1 MEELDVGKKGL
12 KVNKK
17 DVLVSDFSKDLFKP
31 KFDDSVNALDDVRDK
46 LGFSKEDI
54 SFNHPIDTKT
64 CCKAAY
70 KACATCPLKVAI
82 KITDVSFPKDGYS
95 VGQLPK
101 DADAIPEFYDIDKE
115 LFPNGFFSDSIGDYL
130 YHKFY
135 WNGQGKSIA
144 YDNIMNLWIHK
155 IGVEKF
161 YDIKKDDLGNYYIV
175 AGDET
180 GIVYFEKI
188 AGIKVTI
195 NGHPTKIQEQA
206 NYYLIEILDEKKDNV
221 YDGYK
226 MTLKEAI
233 EDMFT
238 RYNIRRI

>member
-1 MEELDVGKKGL
+1 MEL
-12 KVNKK
+12 KIT
-17 DVLVSDFSKDLFKP
+17 DISFSKD
-31 KFDDSVNALDDVRDK
+31 
-46 LGFSKEDI
+46 E
-54 SFNHPIDTKT
+54 
-64 CCKAAY
+64 
-70 KACATCPLKVAI
+70 
-82 KITDVSFPKDGYS
+82 YS
-95 VGQLPK
+95 VGQLSK
-101 DADAIPEFYDIDKE
+101 DIDAIPKFHDIDKE
-115 LFPNGFFSDSIGDYL
+115 LFPNGFFSDSVGGYL
-130 YHKFY
+130 YNKFY

-155 IGVEKF
+155 ISVEKF
-161 YDIKKDDLGNYYIV
+161 YNIKKDVLGNYYIV

-188 AGIKVTI
+188 AGIKVNI

-206 NYYLIEILDEKKDNV
+206 NFYLIEILDEKKDNV

-238 RYNIRRI
+238 RYNIRNI

>member
-1 MEELDVGKKGL
+1 MEELDVGKKDL

-17 DVLVSDFSKDLFKP
+17 DVLVSDFGKDLFKP
-31 KFDDSVNALDDVRDK
+31 KFDENINTWENVCGR

-54 SFNHPIDTKT
+54 PFNHPIDTKT
-64 CCKAAY
+64 WCNVSMK
-70 KACATCPLKVAI
+70 LE
-82 KITDVSFPKDGYS
+82 ITDVSFPKDEYS
-95 VGQLPK
+95 VGQLSK
-101 DADAIPEFYDIDKE
+101 DADVIPEFYDIDKE
-115 LFPNGFFSDSIGDYL
+115 LFPNGFFSDSVADYL

-161 YDIKKDDLGNYYIV
+161 YDIKKDVLGNYYIV

-188 AGIKVTI
+188 SGIKVNI

-206 NYYLIEILDEKKDNV
+206 NFYLIEILDEKKDNV

-238 RYNIRRI
+238 RYNIRKISPDGFTLGT

>member
-1 MEELDVGKKGL
+1 M
-12 KVNKK
+12 
-17 DVLVSDFSKDLFKP
+17 
-31 KFDDSVNALDDVRDK
+31 K
-46 LGFSKEDI
+46 LE
-54 SFNHPIDTKT
+54 
-64 CCKAAY
+64 
-70 KACATCPLKVAI
+70 
-82 KITDVSFPKDGYS
+82 ITDVSFPKDEYS
-95 VGQLPK
+95 VGQLSK
-101 DADAIPEFYDIDKE
+101 DVDAIPKFHDIDKE

-135 WNGQGKSIA
+135 WNGSGKSIA
-144 YDNIMNLWIHK
+144 IDNAMSLWLHAIHL
-155 IGVEKF
+155 EEF
-161 YDIKKDDLGNYYIV
+161 RDIKKDDLGNYYIV

-206 NYYLIEILDEKKDNV
+206 NFYLIEILDEKKDKV

-233 EDMFT
+233 EDMFI
-238 RYNIRRI
+238 RYNIRTICPIEFRLGT

>member
-1 MEELDVGKKGL
+1 MNVGKKDL

-17 DVLVSDFSKDLFKP
+17 DVLVSDFGKDSFKL
-31 KFDDSVNALDDVRDK
+31 KFDDACGK

-64 CCKAAY
+64 WCN
-70 KACATCPLKVAI
+70 VAM
-82 KITDVSFPKDGYS
+82 KLEITDVSFLKDEYS
-95 VGQLPK
+95 IGQLSK
-101 DADAIPEFYDIDKE
+101 DADTIPEFYDIDKE
-115 LFPNGFFSDSIGDYL
+115 LFHNGFFNDSVGDYL

-161 YDIKKDDLGNYYIV
+161 YNIKKDVLGNYYIV

-188 AGIKVTI
+188 AGIKVNI

-206 NYYLIEILDEKKDNV
+206 NFYLIEILDEKKDKV

-238 RYNIRRI
+238 RYNIRKISPNGFILGT

>member
-1 MEELDVGKKGL
+1 M
-12 KVNKK
+12 
-17 DVLVSDFSKDLFKP
+17 
-31 KFDDSVNALDDVRDK
+31 K
-46 LGFSKEDI
+46 LE
-54 SFNHPIDTKT
+54 
-64 CCKAAY
+64 
-70 KACATCPLKVAI
+70 
-82 KITDVSFPKDGYS
+82 ITDVSFSKDEYS
-95 VGQLPK
+95 IGQLSK
-101 DADAIPEFYDIDKE
+101 DADTIPEFYDIDKE
-115 LFPNGFFSDSIGDYL
+115 LFPNGFFNDSVGDYL

-161 YDIKKDDLGNYYIV
+161 YNIKKDVLGNYYIV

-188 AGIKVTI
+188 AGIKVNI

-206 NYYLIEILDEKKDNV
+206 NFYLIEILDEKKDKV
-221 YDGYK
+221 YDDYK

-238 RYNIRRI
+238 RYNIRKISPNGFILGT

>member
-1 MEELDVGKKGL
+1 M
-12 KVNKK
+12 
-17 DVLVSDFSKDLFKP
+17 
-31 KFDDSVNALDDVRDK
+31 K
-46 LGFSKEDI
+46 LE
-54 SFNHPIDTKT
+54 
-64 CCKAAY
+64 
-70 KACATCPLKVAI
+70 
-82 KITDVSFPKDGYS
+82 ITDVSFSKDEYS
-95 VGQLPK
+95 IGQLSK
-101 DADAIPEFYDIDKE
+101 DADTIPEFYDIDKE
-115 LFPNGFFSDSIGDYL
+115 LFHNGFFNDSVGDYL

-161 YDIKKDDLGNYYIV
+161 YNIKKDVLGNYYIV

-188 AGIKVTI
+188 AGIKVNI

-206 NYYLIEILDEKKDNV
+206 NFYLIEILDEKKDKV

-238 RYNIRRI
+238 RYNIRKISPNGFILGT